1 MRWDQLQRR
10 HREGNY
16 ILFISFLVRVSAI
29 FCSCVCVKRHVFA
42 FRACATFFL
51 TLVYPIFKSLAFS
64 DNGSQSSHLIDLTY
78 TNQLFSW
85 EKTVLKKILLRW
97 PLQIKSGITR
107 HVIYARQQGRSLSL
121 KKPESFDSPLGV

>member
-1 MRWDQLQRR
+1 M
-10 HREGNY
+10 
-16 ILFISFLVRVSAI
+16 
-29 FCSCVCVKRHVFA
+29 FA

-85 EKTVLKKILLRW
+85 EKTVFKKNPFKVAAANQKRD
-97 PLQIKSGITR
+97 
-107 HVIYARQQGRSLSL
+107 YEARYIC
-121 KKPESFDSPLGV
+121 